1 MSFLR
6 QRRHSLAL
14 YLLALYPLFAG
25 PILAAAI
32 IFDVQAVH
40 RLREDV
46 AAADFFIDWTTM
58 AIYSKEDLFKNYC
71 RD

>member
-1 MSFLR
+1 
-6 QRRHSLAL
+6 
-14 YLLALYPLFAG
+14 
-25 PILAAAI
+25 
-32 IFDVQAVH
+32 VQAVH